1 MWSFC
6 HFCIFIIF
14 ILLYT
19 HFTFCAINYCFCTP
33 ELFDIRT
40 CQGLVREM
48 WWACKEQPPV
58 LWGRT
63 VFLGSALLDCNRSPH
78 SCTTNHTLSL
88 SSMVI
93 SSQSYVS
100 FEAWVVIHQCLVATY
115 MLPLPPLVKKCVKY
129 REWLFWI
136 QQALGNYFVWS
147 SNMLVPSLN
156 LYKARFLPKGRTT
169 RLSIHLTV
177 LYAVGTSQV
186 TPKQHYWLLGS
197 GSI

>member
-1 MWSFC
+1 MQSAHWHLLMWSFC

-40 CQGLVREM
+40 CQGLVGEM

-88 SSMVI
+88 WSMVI

-100 FEAWVVIHQCLVATY
+100 FEAWVLSNIITDLSCD
-115 MLPLPPLVKKCVKY
+115 PPMSCCNLHAS
-129 REWLFWI
+129 I
-136 QQALGNYFVWS
+136 TS
-147 SNMLVPSLN
+147 SCKEVC
-156 LYKARFLPKGRTT
+156 
-169 RLSIHLTV
+169 
-177 LYAVGTSQV
+177 
-186 TPKQHYWLLGS
+186 
-197 GSI
+197 